1 MQIVSRLAA
10 ICGIASLGVIVAEVM
25 NNTQWLAFRVQIS
38 HVVVPLLVLY
48 LLYEL
53 AIRMFRQQTDR
64 REPVGRTARVLLRTT
79 RSIYLVLGIIS
90 LLSIPLLWW
99 GVIKRL
105 AEQAGGQSP

>member
-10 ICGIASLGVIVAEVM
+10 ICGIASLGVIVAEVI
-25 NNTQWLAFRVQIS
+25 NNTQWLTFRVQIF
-38 HVVVPLLVLY
+38 HVVVPLLALY

-53 AIRMFRQQTDR
+53 AIRMLRQQTDR
-64 REPVGRTARVLLRTT
+64 HEPAGKTARVLLRTT
-79 RSIYLVLGIIS
+79 RSVYLVLGIIA